1 MKHYINGVS
10 AGINHSRNYIVKA
23 SSTEK
28 DYMKTFYDF
37 FTCNQDIHVL
47 TCILVRKHPKGR
59 SKCCV
64 RKARRGCSKK
74 ISKSWH
80 CQEGGH
86 SGLNQWLV
94 SCPSRRS
101 LGEDVDFLVLQM
113 MKYFINL
120 DVNESEVLL
129 FSPLFLYISTKRWKQ
144 SRERF
149 CYRERW

>member
-1 MKHYINGVS
+1 MFQKKSQNP
-10 AGINHSRNYIVKA
+10 GIAKR
-23 SSTEK
+23 
-28 DYMKTFYDF
+28 
-37 FTCNQDIHVL
+37 
-47 TCILVRKHPKGR
+47 
-59 SKCCV
+59 
-64 RKARRGCSKK
+64 
-74 ISKSWH
+74 
-80 CQEGGH
+80 GGH
-86 SGLNQWLV
+86 SGQNQWLV